1 MMEEDERRYK
11 ELLRKALSETL
22 LRCDAIAQMPE
33 IREYTIVK
41 EMRSLIKGTLL
52 RSGEELR

>member
-1 MMEEDERRYK
+1 
-11 ELLRKALSETL
+11 
-22 LRCDAIAQMPE
+22 MPE